1 MTEPAESNSFL
12 ELIAA
17 KTEPIAAF
25 LGLEVLELGQGY
37 TRIRML
43 VRPEFLNFYGV
54 AFGGIIMSL
63 ADQAFG
69 YAINSVNYPGM
80 ALQFDISFLAS
91 ARLGDRLT
99 AEGKVIKNGKRIGVA
114 EVNVFN
120 QDGRLIARATGTT
133 ITVSPAAGAPA
144 VGE

>member
-1 MTEPAESNSFL
+1 MTEPAGSSPFL

-17 KTEPIAAF
+17 KTEPVAVF
-25 LGLEVLELGQGY
+25 LGMEVLELRPGHARVG
-37 TRIRML
+37 ML

-69 YAINSVNYPGM
+69 YAINSVNYPGL
-80 ALQFDISFLAS
+80 ALQFDINFLAS
-91 ARLGDRLT
+91 ARAGDRLT
-99 AEGKVIKNGKRIGVA
+99 AEGRVIKNGKRISVA

-120 QDGRLIARATGTT
+120 QAGKLIARATGTT
-133 ITVSPAAGAPA
+133 IAVPPAGGAPA
-144 VGE
+144 GGE